1 MCGIYALFGRHS
13 LLHLFIQHKS
23 SANCGIHLSESIFYR
38 TKLTFIGVLNFKK
51 LKNPRV
57 KKEEFHIL
65 KEDFKSFKIQDL
77 KFYQSLRCVRVCEK
91 LKKHKQKNMKYQKW
105 IAWGSLVA
113 GFCWSISFSY
123 FAVTEAIPDT
133 IRIEK
138 GETQDFD
145 FHVPIT
151 AELKQEGMEVF
162 GNQSPTVEK
171 DKITLDLNQSFSL
184 KSQQQGN
191 YFMSC
196 KLFGLFPIKAVS
208 VEVVDKEQVVPCGV
222 PVGIYVKTD
231 GILIIGTGSVVG
243 HDGMNY
249 EPAVNLV
256 KSGDYVKTVNE
267 QVVKSKDDLIEKIN
281 QSQGE
286 PVILGILR
294 EDEYIQIKVEPVKTE
309 ENDYKLGIWVRDDL
323 AGVGTLTF
331 YDSQGKYGALGHPVS
346 DMDTG
351 LTVNLSEGTLYEA
364 EIAGI
369 TKGEKGNPGEISG
382 VITYLDQYKLG
393 SVEENTS
400 VGIYGELQ
408 RVPEEN
414 QENQYYPVNLKQNI
428 EKGEAVIV
436 SSVSGERREYSI
448 NITNLDYNSDNK
460 GILFQVTDPELLNLT
475 GGVIQGMSGSPI
487 LQNGK
492 IIGAVTHVFVQDSTK
507 GYGIFIENMLEH

>member
-1 MCGIYALFGRHS
+1 MKI
-13 LLHLFIQHKS
+13 K
-23 SANCGIHLSESIFYR
+23 
-38 TKLTFIGVLNFKK
+38 
-51 LKNPRV
+51 
-57 KKEEFHIL
+57 EFHIL
-65 KEDFKSFKIQDL
+65 KEDFKSIGIL
-77 KFYQSLRCVRVCEK
+77 SIERYVRVCEK
-91 LKKHKQKNMKYQKW
+91 LKERKQRKMKYQKW
-105 IAWGSLVA
+105 IAWGSLAA
-113 GFCWSISFSY
+113 GFCWGLFFSY
-123 FAVTEAIPDT
+123 YAIGESIPDT

-138 GETQDFD
+138 GETEDFD

-151 AELKQEGMEVF
+151 AELEQEGMEVF
-162 GNQSPTVEK
+162 GNQSPAVDK
-171 DKITLDLNQSFSL
+171 DKVTLDLNQSFSL

-196 KLFGLFPIKAVS
+196 KLFGLFPIKSVS
-208 VEVVDKEQVVPCGV
+208 VEVIDKEQVVPCGV

-243 HDGMNY
+243 NDGMNY

-267 QVVKSKDDLIEKIN
+267 QVVENKEELIEKIN
-281 QSQGE
+281 QSGGE
-286 PVILGILR
+286 PVILGVQR
-294 EDEYIQIKVEPVKTE
+294 DEEYIQIKVEPVKTE

-331 YDSQGKYGALGHPVS
+331 YDSQGYYGALGHPVS

-351 LTVNLSEGTLYEA
+351 VKVSLSDGTLYEA

-400 VGIYGELQ
+400 VGIYGKLQ
-408 RVPEEN
+408 RTPEES
-414 QENQYYPVNLKQNI
+414 QDNQYYPVTLKQNI

-436 SSVSGERREYSI
+436 STVSGERKEYSI
-448 NITNLDYNSDNK
+448 NISSLDYNSDNK

-487 LQNGK
+487 IQNGTV
-492 IIGAVTHVFVQDSTK
+492 IGAVTHVFVQDATK